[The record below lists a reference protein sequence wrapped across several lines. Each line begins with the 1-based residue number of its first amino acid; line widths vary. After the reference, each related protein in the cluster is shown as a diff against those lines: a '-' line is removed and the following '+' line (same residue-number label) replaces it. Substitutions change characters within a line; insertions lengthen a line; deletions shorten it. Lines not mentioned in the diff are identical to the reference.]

1 MLCTD
6 PFDDVSLLIAVTGPK
21 DIPTRNI
28 NGVRFRKVAQ
38 EAFPLECRVRFT
50 LCPQG
55 WRALSTNG
63 NV

>member
-6 PFDDVSLLIAVTGPK
+6 PFDDVSLLIAVTRPK

-28 NGVRFRKVAQ
+28 NDVRFRQVAP
-38 EAFPLECRVRFT
+38 EAFPLNRRARFT

-55 WRALSTNG
+55 RCAFSTNG
-63 NV
+63 DV